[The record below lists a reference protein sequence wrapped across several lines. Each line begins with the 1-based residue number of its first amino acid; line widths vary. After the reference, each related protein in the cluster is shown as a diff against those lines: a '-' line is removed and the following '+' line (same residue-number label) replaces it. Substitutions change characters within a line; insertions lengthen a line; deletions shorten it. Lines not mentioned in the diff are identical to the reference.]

1 MTKTLARTY
10 TLCLYCGYDDKTE
23 GLFLQ
28 LGKEKE
34 FEKCF
39 MDERD
44 HIDEIMET
52 LGSGAQYQGSAGST
66 TTWIVREE
74 SMLQLLREIQEY
86 NNKKEYL
93 HIIHMQV
100 Y

>member
-1 MTKTLARTY
+1 
-10 TLCLYCGYDDKTE
+10 
-23 GLFLQ
+23 
-28 LGKEKE
+28 
-34 FEKCF
+34 

-44 HIDEIMET
+44 HISDIMKT
-52 LGSGAQYQGSAGST
+52 LGSGAQYQGGAGST
-66 TTWIVREE
+66 TTWIVKEE

-93 HIIHMQV
+93 HIIHMQL